1 VYHEFESNGLALTDP
16 ESRAKTIQMLENVLT
31 VGEARKMSRDVF
43 HEELPTIDE
52 DWTKQPFKL
61 VLMGKQVEGANPD
74 GTDPNNPDAPA
85 PEKDAKG
92 GVDPKA
98 NKKGKAKPAK
108 KSALEQAAD
117 LIEVRSQLAA
127 AEGAAAAEA
136 FRAVTRK
143 NAEGEDETVVYLP
156 PELMRELVLTE

>member
-1 VYHEFESNGLALTDP
+1 
-16 ESRAKTIQMLENVLT
+16 
-31 VGEARKMSRDVF
+31 
-43 HEELPTIDE
+43 
-52 DWTKQPFKL
+52 
-61 VLMGKQVEGANPD
+61 MGKQVEGANPD

-98 NKKGKAKPAK
+98 DKKGKAKPAK